1 MSLKPVCEKASA
13 KCLCGSAGAKVVNAR
28 TVPKISCLNQSIR
41 PTVLM
46 ELLKL
51 ILSIRLLLW
60 TILYDIVHIMI
71 HGTVEIVA
79 LRAEFHSFK
88 KNTRRKGEIHFLPI
102 VRKHSRLQV
111 LSHAKSNK
119 KQ

>member
-1 MSLKPVCEKASA
+1 MSLKPVFEKASA
-13 KCLCGSAGAKVVNAR
+13 KCLCGRAGAKVVNAR
-28 TVPKISCLNQSIR
+28 TVPKISCLNRSIR
-41 PTVLM
+41 PTVPM

-51 ILSIRLLLW
+51 ILPIRLLIW
-60 TILYDIVHIMI
+60 TILYDIVYIMI
-71 HGTVEIVA
+71 HGAVEIVA
-79 LRAEFHSFK
+79 LRMDFHSFR
-88 KNTRRKGEIHFLPI
+88 KNTRKGEIHFLSI